1 MVENPNPTDVEAIRE
16 KLKNGELKVVG
27 SNPKSNPKAK
37 DVAGDTKTTLKKQNP
52 EAKRLIEESKT
63 PKTTEDDERHQ
74 QRPLIELN
82 EENFLKAMREL
93 GGKNVTTSQ
102 LWPYFISADTKPQQR
117 FPVMHRFARKMEK
130 ASKITITTN
139 PERKRLQYRYTLKD
153 SK

>member
-1 MVENPNPTDVEAIRE
+1 MVENPNPTDIEAVTE

-27 SNPKSNPKAK
+27 SNPKSKSKAK
-37 DVAGDTKTTLKKQNP
+37 EATGNMKTTLKKQN
-52 EAKRLIEESKT
+52 LESKRNT
-63 PKTTEDDERHQ
+63 AAGDQQHQ
-74 QRPLIELN
+74 GSLVELN

-130 ASKITITTN
+130 AGKITITTN
-139 PERKRLQYRYTLKD
+139 PERKRLQYMYTLKD
-153 SK
+153 LK

>member
-1 MVENPNPTDVEAIRE
+1 MVEKPYPTNIEAVKE
-16 KLKNGELKVVG
+16 KMKNGDLKVVG

-37 DVAGDTKTTLKKQNP
+37 DVSGDTKTTLKKQNP

-63 PKTTEDDERHQ
+63 PKTTQDDEGQQ
-74 QRPLIELN
+74 QRPLVELN

-102 LWPYFISADTKPQQR
+102 LWPYFISANTKPQQR

-130 ASKITITTN
+130 AGKITITTN
-139 PERKRLQYRYTLKD
+139 PERKRLQYMYTLRT
-153 SK
+153 

>member
-1 MVENPNPTDVEAIRE
+1 MVEKPNPTDVETVTE

-27 SNPKSNPKAK
+27 SNPKSKSKPKE
-37 DVAGDTKTTLKKQNP
+37 TKKKKQNS
-52 EAKRLIEESKT
+52 ESKRRT
-63 PKTTEDDERHQ
+63 KGSDQ
-74 QRPLIELN
+74 QQLVELN

-130 ASKITITTN
+130 IGKITIITN
-139 PERKRLQYRYTLKD
+139 PERKRLQYMYTLKE
-153 SK
+153 

>member
-1 MVENPNPTDVEAIRE
+1 MVEKLNPTDIEAVTE
-16 KLKNGELKVVG
+16 KLKNGELKVID
-27 SNPKSNPKAK
+27 SNPKSKPKAK
-37 DVAGDTKTTLKKQNP
+37 EATGNMKTTLKKQNP
-52 EAKRLIEESKT
+52 ESRRKT
-63 PKTTEDDERHQ
+63 AAGDQQHQ

-130 ASKITITTN
+130 AGKITITTN
-139 PERKRLQYRYTLKD
+139 PKRKRLQYIYTLTT
-153 SK
+153 

>member
-1 MVENPNPTDVEAIRE
+1 VVENPNPTDVEAIRE